1 MEDMSLNDL
10 QSVLDELKTKQ
21 DARISADFKERVM
34 QEARQHYGV
43 TSSKNLR
50 IGMYLKWSVAAMV
63 ALVCLVGMLT
73 FQSTPLSAHS
83 LLEMAIRNFKDIH
96 TMSWT
101 LISAPV
107 VRKAFHT

>member
-1 MEDMSLNDL
+1 MEDMNLNDL

-50 IGMYLKWSVAAMV
+50 TGM
-63 ALVCLVGMLT
+63 
-73 FQSTPLSAHS
+73 
-83 LLEMAIRNFKDIH
+83 
-96 TMSWT
+96 
-101 LISAPV
+101 
-107 VRKAFHT
+107 